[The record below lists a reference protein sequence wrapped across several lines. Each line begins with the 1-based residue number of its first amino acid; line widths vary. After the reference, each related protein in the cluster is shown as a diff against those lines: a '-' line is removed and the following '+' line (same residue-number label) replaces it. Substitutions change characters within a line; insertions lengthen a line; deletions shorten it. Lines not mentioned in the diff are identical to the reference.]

1 MTIHVFAEGDTEKRV
16 LERIQEL
23 LGCHLSFPKAKA
35 KGKDRVNRRVRKVI
49 GPILTLQKP
58 ARFLVLR
65 DLDRHE
71 GETVNRIVQSVSDSI
86 RRMLIQRDFD
96 DKPVSLA
103 EHPEH
108 TNIYTLETLHPDLK
122 MALHIADYQWH
133 EGFIKSTIDDY
144 VLNLALNP
152 ETAMALARASRLD
165 IEAERL
171 IRKIT
176 ETLPALLGQN
186 GIQLTEAKDYVRL
199 FAAVVKSHTS
209 PPVFADKTMAK
220 AETAQIENVFHPLM
234 TALDFLR
241 R

>member
-1 MTIHVFAEGDTEKRV
+1 MAIRVFVEGDTEKRV
-16 LERIQEL
+16 LERIKQL
-23 LGCHLSFPKAKA
+23 AGYDLDYPKAD
-35 KGKDRVNRRVRKVI
+35 GKDRINKRTRDVI
-49 GPILTLQKP
+49 GPLLDAQKP
-58 ARFLVLR
+58 VRFLVLR
-65 DLDRHE
+65 DLDRHV
-71 GETVNRIVQSVSDSI
+71 GETAHGIVQSVSDSI
-86 RRMLIQRDFD
+86 RRMLIKRDFD

-108 TNIYTLETLHPDLK
+108 PNIYTLEITKPDLK

-133 EGFIKSTIDDY
+133 GGFIKSTIDDY
-144 VLNLALNP
+144 VPHLALNP
-152 ETAMALARASRLD
+152 ETAMALARDARLD
-165 IEAERL
+165 IEGDRL

-176 ETLPALLGQN
+176 ETIPVLLDQN

-209 PPVFADKTMAK
+209 PPVFAAKTMAK
-220 AETAQIENVFHPLM
+220 AETARIENVFQPLM